1 MKGVMSKVKDRMMAT
16 VLGVMVLMMAR
27 MMTDLWMVR
36 LGLVTSVVLRQGNY
50 DTTMDGDHGVDD
62 GQDDDD
68 DDDDDG
74 QDDDGVDGAPL
85 AATGAVYG
93 LPSGRLKKQRRILAK
108 PDFVANNS

>member
-1 MKGVMSKVKDRMMAT
+1 MVMVKVKDMVVMMAT

-36 LGLVTSVVLRQGNY
+36 LGLVTSVVLVQADY
-50 DTTMDGDHGVDD
+50 DTTMDGEHGVDN
-62 GQDDDD
+62 GE
-68 DDDDDG
+68 
-74 QDDDGVDGAPL
+74 DDDGVDGAPL
-85 AATGAVYG
+85 AATGEVYG